1 MHPFFDP
8 LSQRD
13 AMLLLTTLT
22 IGGREETS
30 LFEMLP
36 PESKTELDQ
45 KAQAL
50 LSLDSDRRV
59 SFMVNQ
65 IKEALATTGGR
76 GLEAIDPSWL
86 AYELA
91 GESPRIIAAILVTLP
106 AKTIKSVAKRLP
118 KSLREQLP
126 RKKEVETISP
136 TILRALRQSFESRF
150 AQMPNPPALKAFSF
164 RDIIRFER
172 TELALLM
179 RTIGLIELGQA
190 FVSVGKMALVDFCR
204 RLPKEE
210 QAELIEAVRRSDHMD
225 EAERKS
231 AQRFLSR
238 VVGTFEDQEEF
249 FHKAGLWRLAK
260 SSLREDESFQLA
272 MSQRLPRDPGMIYRR
287 LLETAGD
294 MDDLTEELISRF
306 QDSILL
312 EIPALVERGKLNP
325 KWTQV
330 PMSLNEPDRVASSD
344 EDNPPP
350 DTSSVG

>member
-1 MHPFFDP
+1 MHPFFEP

-22 IGGREETS
+22 IGGRDETA
-30 LFEMLP
+30 LFTMLP
-36 PESKTELDQ
+36 ESSRVELEQ

-50 LSLDSDRRV
+50 LSLDSDKRV

-65 IKEALATTGGR
+65 IKEALASTGGK

-86 AYELA
+86 AHELA
-91 GESPRIIAAILVTLP
+91 QESPRIVAAILVTLP
-106 AKTIKSVAKRLP
+106 DKTIKSVAKRLP
-118 KSLREQLP
+118 KSIREQLP
-126 RKKEVETISP
+126 RKREVENIAP
-136 TILRALRQSFESRF
+136 TIQKAIRQSFEARF
-150 AQMPNPPALKAFSF
+150 AQMPNPPALKQFTF
-164 RDIIRFER
+164 RDIIRLER
-172 TELALLM
+172 SELSILM

-260 SSLREDESFQLA
+260 SSVREDEAFQLA
-272 MSQRLPRDPGMIYRR
+272 LSQRLPRNPGMIYRR
-287 LLETAGD
+287 LIDTAAN
-294 MDDLTEELISRF
+294 MDDLTDELIGRF

-312 EIPALVERGKLNP
+312 EMSPLVSRGKLNP

-330 PMSLNEPDRVASSD
+330 PLSLNDPARATSQDTEAPQPDASSD
-344 EDNPPP
+344 
-350 DTSSVG
+350 G